1 MDRLTKTGPK
11 LEFMYS
17 TSACKGSTSLTD
29 SWGQSKDKRV
39 VSFVPL
45 SIGSTSCGYR
55 PGWGSGGDPAKTPSE
70 KKK

>member
-1 MDRLTKTGPK
+1 MDCLTKSRPK

-39 VSFVPL
+39 VPFIPL
-45 SIGSTSCGYR
+45 SVGSTSCGYQ
-55 PGWGSGGDPAKTPSE
+55 PGWGSGGDPAITPSE